1 MVRGLLLLLCVVAS
15 ASSAATPQRTL
26 PQPQAGFAFD
36 SLYGIAA
43 WLRVQGREG
52 YIGADVADAMGIARP
67 QGEPLVAAW
76 QRGFKSD
83 DVLRIAQVSADDPLD
98 FILFTVQRPDDR
110 VYFYHPE
117 PQRRDA
123 ARAGGGGTALAR
135 GSPLL
140 EGAQRVPLMEPERI
154 NQIASRLA
162 DLQARSAELRRYL

>member
-1 MVRGLLLLLCVVAS
+1 MVRGLLLLLLCTFAS

-110 VYFYHPE
+110 VYFYLSTPLGGLQKAFLSIPSRNVVMPLE
-117 PQRRDA
+117 RR
-123 ARAGGGGTALAR
+123 
-135 GSPLL
+135 
-140 EGAQRVPLMEPERI
+140 E
-154 NQIASRLA
+154 
-162 DLQARSAELRRYL
+162 AELRWRAEVLYWKERSESR